1 MSPIII
7 SSNLL
12 LQEGEKFVSS
22 TMGLLKSNTDPVA
35 ASKEADLV
43 VEAIVENMG
52 IKTKLFSALDA
63 AAPE

>member
-1 MSPIII
+1 MVINRPQ
-7 SSNLL
+7 L

-22 TMGLLKSNTDPVA
+22 TMGLLKTNTDAVA
-35 ASKEADLV
+35 ASKSADLV